1 MKNLREIAQ
10 LRWQVLILFVAALI
24 AIGYMTF
31 FVFKFYKNATAFVNR
46 HADDDDQ
53 DDDDQEET
61 TEPEPEPE
69 SIHASQNGRQPEPQP
84 AI

>member
-24 AIGYMTF
+24 AIGYMAF

-61 TEPEPEPE
+61 TEPEPEP
-69 SIHASQNGRQPEPQP
+69 IHASQNGRQPEPQP

>member
-53 DDDDQEET
+53 DDDDQEEKP
-61 TEPEPEPE
+61 EPEPEP
-69 SIHASQNGRQPEPQP
+69 IHASQNGRQPEPQP